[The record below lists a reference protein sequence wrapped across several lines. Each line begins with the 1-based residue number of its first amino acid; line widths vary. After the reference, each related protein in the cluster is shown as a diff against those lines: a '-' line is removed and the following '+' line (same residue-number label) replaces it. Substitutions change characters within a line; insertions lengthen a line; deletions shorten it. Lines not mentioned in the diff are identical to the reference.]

1 MSNIGEQM
9 TKEEIDEMIR
19 EANTDGDGDG
29 QINFEGIF
37 NFLCISFVCVITNT
51 EKETVSISKFLLLSE
66 FTNLLM

>member
-19 EANTDGDGDG
+19 EADTDVDG

>member
-19 EANTDGDGDG
+19 EADTDGDG

-51 EKETVSISKFLLLSE
+51 EKETMSISKFLLLSE